1 VLLTGITGIGWWVL
15 ARLVLCLAA
24 IDEAEIA
31 RLLLV
36 RLRWMVITCG
46 AAAFLVVLAGQMVGA
61 PAGPAKSVAVNAEF
75 AEYAGA
81 GVLLLAALAL
91 WVYSRFITRRARA
104 DRNRVPEVCKGV
116 VRRVLTAREGGSPV
130 LLRCQ
135 SGRWMWVTGSSQ
147 VVAPLRERL
156 ARSRQRF
163 GFRLSVT
170 LVYHPKSRVVK
181 EVPGMAV
188 EAVDA
193 VWSDAP
199 DASGLVLPSLGET
212 WRCPATNEL
221 CLTHPESG

>member
-1 VLLTGITGIGWWVL
+1 MLLTGITGIGWWVL
-15 ARLVLCLAA
+15 ARLGLCLAG

-36 RLRWMVITCG
+36 RLRWMIVTCG

-75 AEYAGA
+75 GEYAGA
-81 GVLLLAALAL
+81 GVLLLVALLL
-91 WVYSRFITRRARA
+91 WAYSRFITRRARA
-104 DRNRVPEVCKGV
+104 DRSRVPDVCKGI
-116 VRRVLTAREGGSPV
+116 VRRVLTARDGGTPV
-130 LLRCQ
+130 LLRCH

-170 LVYHPKSRVVK
+170 VLYHPKSRVIK

-193 VWSDAP
+193 VWTEAP
-199 DASGLVLPSLGET
+199 DASGLVLPSVRPHTEKQFG
-212 WRCPATNEL
+212 
-221 CLTHPESG
+221 